1 MNVTKTAPI
10 NLDKDKHT
18 FRLSFVFA
26 LYPTPIRNCREALY
40 GDFETA
46 VGLSAIAV
54 SEGRVFDVKAAGFDL
69 RRDGLHARPSR
80 DYYPAAGPR
89 FNLSIGDVYEEVLP

>member
-1 MNVTKTAPI
+1 MNVTKTAAI

-26 LYPTPIRNCREALY
+26 LYPTPVRNCREALY

-46 VGLSAIAV
+46 VGLSARAV
-54 SEGRVFDVKAAGFDL
+54 TEGRVFDVEAAEFDL
-69 RRDGLHARPSR
+69 RRDGLHARLSR
-80 DYYPAAGPR
+80 DYYPCSR
-89 FNLSIGDVYEEVLP
+89 NQV